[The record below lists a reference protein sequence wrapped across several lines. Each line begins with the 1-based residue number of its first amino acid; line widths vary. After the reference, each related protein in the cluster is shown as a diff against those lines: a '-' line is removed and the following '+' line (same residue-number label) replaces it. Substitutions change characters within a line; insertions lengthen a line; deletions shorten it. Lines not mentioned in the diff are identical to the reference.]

1 MTALVAFVV
10 VTRTKIVYARFM
22 EARKALEL
30 MIRSCTELIQIMCV
44 ITQPDQSPEAKKW
57 RRDVAKRVI
66 VLLRVTIAALE
77 YDSSRENPW
86 DVIELDDD
94 DRIDCNYFN
103 VSMGSSRSLDTN
115 ASCLRTELTNECFR
129 SPITLI
135 YRLRE
140 TFMSQRQNEALHKR
154 LFFRHPCNEEFRCLE
169 HSSDYLKGYHMAVDL
184 ITTPFPFPLVQM
196 ARTFMFLWVFTL
208 PLALIGSDYGV
219 AGIVSLIFI
228 LTYGFL
234 GLEYVSM
241 ELDDPFGDDPN
252 DFNDME
258 MAKMAFED
266 IYITMLR
273 TDGIHYTK
281 ELRQMVERRNGQ
293 QLSTISYV

>member
-1 MTALVAFVV
+1 
-10 VTRTKIVYARFM
+10 
-22 EARKALEL
+22 
-30 MIRSCTELIQIMCV
+30 
-44 ITQPDQSPEAKKW
+44 
-57 RRDVAKRVI
+57 
-66 VLLRVTIAALE
+66 
-77 YDSSRENPW
+77 
-86 DVIELDDD
+86 
-94 DRIDCNYFN
+94 
-103 VSMGSSRSLDTN
+103 
-115 ASCLRTELTNECFR
+115 
-129 SPITLI
+129 
-135 YRLRE
+135 
-140 TFMSQRQNEALHKR
+140 
-154 LFFRHPCNEEFRCLE
+154 
-169 HSSDYLKGYHMAVDL
+169 MAVDL